1 MTNKNKI
8 YEFHRSVEEYTWVK
22 VEASSEEEALKLA
35 QQGKFME
42 GGRHDYRE
50 DFELINVTDKEIK

>member
-1 MTNKNKI
+1 MTNNNKI

-22 VEASSEEEALKLA
+22 VEASSEKEALKLA
-35 QQGKFME
+35 QQGKFTE
-42 GGRHDYRE
+42 VGKHDYRE